1 MMATT
6 THPSTVHNLQL
17 SQVWQGIHALLVR
30 GMPRLRTWPQR
41 HRTQRDLLS
50 LNDRLLRD
58 IGISRAE
65 AEREA
70 SEPLQKHYVLCAWLA
85 W

>member
-1 MMATT
+1 MATT
-6 THPSTVHNLQL
+6 THPSTVHNLWL
-17 SQVWQGIHALLVR
+17 SHVWQSIRVLLVR
-30 GMPRLRTWPQR
+30 GLDILRTWQQR
-41 HRTQRDLLS
+41 HRTRRDLLN

-70 SEPLQKHYVLCAWLA
+70 SKPFWQI
-85 W
+85 